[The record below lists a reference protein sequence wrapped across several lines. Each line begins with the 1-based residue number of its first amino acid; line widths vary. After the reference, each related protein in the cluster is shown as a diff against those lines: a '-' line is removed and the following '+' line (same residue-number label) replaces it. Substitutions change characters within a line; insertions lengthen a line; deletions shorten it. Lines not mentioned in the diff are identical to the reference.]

1 MTVARSTGG
10 SEALRETP
18 RTRAVEFLAEYGF
31 MVFFAVWVVFLA
43 IATPLFLTPNN
54 IILLLRQ
61 AAIFGI
67 PAIGATFVVILGEL
81 DISFGSTIG
90 LAGAVGAG
98 LVVAGADPLVGI
110 TSAIVVGLVVGLVN
124 GFLVTFV
131 RIPSVVATL
140 GMLGIVLGVG
150 LLYTEGRSIFG
161 PALDPLLPLAQGW
174 VGPIPVPVIILFICY
189 AIAWF
194 VLTKTQFG
202 MHVYLS
208 GDNPE
213 AAFRSGIPVDRIRV
227 AVFALAGATAGFGGM
242 MLVARVSQAQA
253 SLGDE
258 ALFPV
263 LTAVILGGVS
273 LHGGRG
279 RIENTLIA
287 AIFLAAIVNGL
298 ILLGVPTDAQ
308 RIVQGAI
315 LIAAVSLDRLRK

>member
-1 MTVARSTGG
+1 MTAARATGG
-10 SEALRETP
+10 SDALHETP

-31 MVFFAVWVVFLA
+31 LVFFVVWVVFLA

-81 DISFGSTIG
+81 DISFGSVIG
-90 LAGAVGAG
+90 LAGAIGAG

-110 TSAIVVGLVVGLVN
+110 AGAILVGLAVGLVN

-140 GMLGIVLGVG
+140 GMLGIALGIG
-150 LLYTEGRSIFG
+150 LLYTQGRSIFG
-161 PALDPLLPLAQGW
+161 PPLDPLLPLAQGW
-174 VGPIPVPVIILFICY
+174 IGPIPVPVVILFVCY

-194 VLTKTQFG
+194 VLTKTRFG

-213 AAFRSGIPVDRIRV
+213 AAYRSGIPVDRIRV